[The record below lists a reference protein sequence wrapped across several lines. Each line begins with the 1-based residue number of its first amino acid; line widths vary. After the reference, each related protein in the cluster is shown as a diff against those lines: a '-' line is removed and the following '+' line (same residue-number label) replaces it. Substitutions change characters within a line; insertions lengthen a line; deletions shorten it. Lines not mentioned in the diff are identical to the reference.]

1 MRLHLITAPR
11 TGSTWLLDCL
21 VSLYNP
27 SQLKH
32 PVNWFNE
39 PFNKDIF
46 NNDIDIDKA
55 LDWMLTDPRSV
66 IKNHIRHIFAHDLY
80 ASKEQITHMLS
91 VDWYTILIIRS
102 NTLEQSISYALSRTK
117 NEWAKYTNCSV
128 HISLDLFERSALA
141 IWASI
146 NLMFQRPY
154 DITYNKIIFT
164 EDLIYKPVHDCNL
177 ITSDII
183 HNDMIGLTLPSYPK
197 YQQILNYDELLEYSK
212 TLVDALPKIPG
223 VVTNGWNISKINW
236 SVV

>member
-11 TGSTWLLDCL
+11 TGGTWLLDCL

-27 SQLKH
+27 FQLKH
-32 PVNWFNE
+32 PVDWFNE
-39 PFNKDIF
+39 PFNKDII
-46 NNDIDIDKA
+46 NIDEA
-55 LDWMLTDPRSV
+55 LTWMLTDPRSV

-80 ASKEQITHMLS
+80 ASKDQITHMLS
-91 VDWYTILIIRS
+91 VDWYTILILRS

-117 NEWAKYTNCSV
+117 NEWAKYTNSPV

-141 IWASI
+141 IWTSI

-164 EDLIYKPVHDCNL
+164 EDLIYKPVHDCSL
-177 ITSDII
+177 ITRDIVQNDII
-183 HNDMIGLTLPSYPK
+183 GITSPSYPK

-212 TLVDALPKIPG
+212 TLVDRLPKIPG
-223 VVTNGWNISKINW
+223 VVTNGWNIIKIDW
-236 SVV
+236 AVI

>member
-1 MRLHLITAPR
+1 MKLHLITAPR

-32 PVNWFNE
+32 PDDWFNE
-39 PFNKDIF
+39 PFNKGII
-46 NNDIDIDKA
+46 NDEV
-55 LDWMLTDPRSV
+55 LNWMLTDSRSV

-80 ASKEQITHMLS
+80 ASKEQVTHMLS

-117 NEWAKYTNCSV
+117 NEWAKYTNSSV

-164 EDLIYKPVHDCNL
+164 EDLIYKPVHDCSL
-177 ITSDII
+177 ITRDIVQNDII
-183 HNDMIGLTLPSYPK
+183 GMTSPSYPK
-197 YQQILNYDELLEYSK
+197 YQQILNYEELLEYSK
-212 TLVDALPKIPG
+212 TLVDRLPKIPG
-223 VVTNGWNISKINW
+223 VVTNGWNITKIDWEVKWKNI
-236 SVV
+236 